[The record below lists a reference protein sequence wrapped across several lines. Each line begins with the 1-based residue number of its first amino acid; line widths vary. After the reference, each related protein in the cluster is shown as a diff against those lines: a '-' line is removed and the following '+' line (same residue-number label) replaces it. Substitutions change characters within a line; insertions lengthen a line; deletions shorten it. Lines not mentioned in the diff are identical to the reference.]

1 MRTLC
6 ATSSVFSLSISKPGL
21 CKSSYRRNMSARGGS
36 VCSCSAATIRADRI
50 ARAASD
56 RDGRPPAARA
66 TRSACVGRDNCVWA
80 KWCLLILLS
89 RPTHSHLPLEGG
101 GRERKRAGGGENNC
115 AAVTCPTVP
124 HPTPRTLR
132 CATLPLQGRV
142 NTIVLAMRLCTR
154 VMQSSPRKKIHCLPE
169 RTKGGGAPIG
179 AMSWG
184 RVCGRGSGLKALSPL
199 ASRRSTAALTE
210 VISLGSTP
218 GRASWNYRVQ
228 TGGPSPAPVQ
238 RAPRGPVLVPAGRCP
253 KPPECGVTKPAR
265 GDRSRC
271 RLRIVSRNA
280 LHARDALNV
289 TGMGTT
295 IKDRVSG
302 LRTKSF
308 RCGITRFIEPSCP
321 ASCRASRSGGHG
333 CAIAIRMP
341 GQARP

>member
-1 MRTLC
+1 M
-6 ATSSVFSLSISKPGL
+6 
-21 CKSSYRRNMSARGGS
+21 
-36 VCSCSAATIRADRI
+36 
-50 ARAASD
+50 
-56 RDGRPPAARA
+56 
-66 TRSACVGRDNCVWA
+66 
-80 KWCLLILLS
+80 
-89 RPTHSHLPLEGG
+89 
-101 GRERKRAGGGENNC
+101 
-115 AAVTCPTVP
+115 
-124 HPTPRTLR
+124 
-132 CATLPLQGRV
+132 
-142 NTIVLAMRLCTR
+142 NTIVLATRLCAR
-154 VMQSSPRKKIHCLPE
+154 VYAKPLHESHCLPE

-289 TGMGTT
+289 TGMGTNNQGPRLWF
-295 IKDRVSG
+295 KDEKFS
-302 LRTKSF
+302 LRDYE
-308 RCGITRFIEPSCP
+308 IH
-321 ASCRASRSGGHG
+321 RAV
-333 CAIAIRMP
+333 MP
-341 GQARP
+341 GLVPGISLRRAWLCHSDQDGRDKPGHDACWKPCRLTAACRVG